1 MNITI
6 FILIFEFITGTTI
19 ILKYLNSININP
31 VKELIKLYNFISIY
45 LTTGSAPYSSLKI
58 DDNLTRE
65 IIKEGRGYILFDVGK
80 KFKIPLLKS
89 QDITNIK
96 IEDTIDKIITLF
108 EIYNEKI
115 ETYSMFIVASSLFP
129 PIMLLSISI
138 FFGEWIL
145 TISIPIQIIFIAI
158 ILRRLSWKK
167 KL

>member
-6 FILIFEFITGTTI
+6 FILIFEFIIGDII
-19 ILKYLNSININP
+19 ILKYLNNQNIDP
-31 VKELIKLYNFISIY
+31 VRELIKLYNFISIY

-58 DDNLTRE
+58 DNDLTRE
-65 IIKEGRGYILFDVGK
+65 IIKETKDYISFDVGRK
-80 KFKIPLLKS
+80 IKIPLLKS

-115 ETYSMFIVASSLFP
+115 ETYSMFIVASLLFP

-145 TISIPIQIIFIAI
+145 TTSIPIQIIFIAI
-158 ILRRLSWKK
+158 VLRRLSWKK